1 METRMPS
8 KRALAVLDEP
18 LPSEPINKALR
29 ITNKVRRAIDG
40 MVNGDCKLIKDAA
53 QHGGLDPASLS
64 RALDKPHVA
73 AYLRQRVL
81 KRLGI
86 AAARAGAT
94 KVELLDSANE
104 LVRDRSSTFVL
115 GLADIA
121 PAGAPALSV
130 NIEAKAGFVIDI
142 SEPGQPMRI
151 VSSTKPAAIDNDG
164 QDDNE

>member
-1 METRMPS
+1 MENTRMPS

-18 LPSEPINKALR
+18 PPTEPINKALR

-53 QHGGLDPASLS
+53 EHGGLDPASLS

-94 KVELLDSANE
+94 KIELLDSANE
-104 LVRDRSSTFVL
+104 LVRDRSSSFVL
-115 GLADIA
+115 GLADIQ
-121 PAGAPALSV
+121 PATTPSLNVNVELRAGYCIDLRDEPPPAL
-130 NIEAKAGFVIDI
+130 G
-142 SEPGQPMRI
+142 
-151 VSSTKPAAIDNDG
+151 AIPH
-164 QDDNE
+164 E

>member
-1 METRMPS
+1 MENTRMPS

-18 LPSEPINKALR
+18 PSTEPINKAADGRVLR

-94 KVELLDSANE
+94 KIELLDQ
-104 LVRDRSSTFVL
+104 RDGKSENF
-115 GLADIA
+115 AYP
-121 PAGAPALSV
+121 PASRTIPH
-130 NIEAKAGFVIDI
+130 E
-142 SEPGQPMRI
+142 
-151 VSSTKPAAIDNDG
+151 
-164 QDDNE
+164 

>member
-1 METRMPS
+1 MENTRMPS

-18 LPSEPINKALR
+18 PPTEPINKALR

-40 MVNGDCKLIKDAA
+40 MVNGECKLIKDAA
-53 QHGGLDPASLS
+53 AYGGLDPASLS

-94 KVELLDSANE
+94 KIELLDSLNE
-104 LVRDRSSTFVL
+104 LVRDRSSSFVL
-115 GLADIA
+115 GLADIQ
-121 PAGAPALSV
+121 PATTPSLNV
-130 NIEAKAGFVIDI
+130 NVELRAGYCIDLRDDP
-142 SEPGQPMRI
+142 SPPMRVI
-151 VSSTKPAAIDNDG
+151 PH
-164 QDDNE
+164 E